1 MQAEVREII
10 KENERR
16 HAFNSAPFN
25 PITGLGSIGER
36 VALTLSD
43 YPDTLYLPKPMMR
56 LPFIK
61 HLIKAGS
68 IKTFVENGL
77 KEVYSAVSREKV
89 IEQLVRVRIKHD
101 FPFWAAYTAYIKK
114 KGGGGDV
121 LFWLNRPQR
130 RLIERLERMRLSSKP
145 IRLILLKARQWGG
158 STAIQIYMAW
168 LQLVHEVGLNS
179 LVVAQVSSAAS
190 KVRGMFSKLISRY
203 PTSLLYEMGQAYSE
217 SEEKFVNHEGL
228 ESTKRI
234 PQRACTISIGT
245 AEKPD
250 NIRGDDYSLVHCTEV
265 GLWRKT
271 EGKSPEDIVQS
282 ATSGVPYTPMT
293 MIVYEST
300 AKGTGNFF
308 HREYEDAKR
317 GESQFEAFFI
327 AWFDID
333 LYTLPFDSDTKRNEF
348 AEWLWTH
355 RNAEEAISMRQESG
369 RYYWWLW
376 NKGATLEAIHWYT
389 KERAKYREHSKM
401 ASEYPSDDVEAFAH
415 SGERI
420 FDKYKVEALRQ
431 SCRAPRYRGELQGR
445 GVRGDDCLRDLC
457 FASDEQGRL
466 SIWSHPEYYDGE
478 RVLNRYL
485 VVVDIGGRSE
495 RSDYSVIAVFD
506 RMFMID
512 GGRPSIV
519 AQWYGHIDM
528 DLLAWK
534 AVQVAKYYDNA
545 LLVIE
550 SNTADSRDGHTEGD
564 QSTYLLSIIR
574 TVYDNLYARKQ
585 SEDEIRER
593 APLKYGF
600 HVGRHNKPTLI
611 SSLQRAIRD
620 AEYVERDEKC
630 LDEYL
635 TYERKDSG
643 SWGAI
648 DGKHDDILMTRAIG
662 IHICFAEM
670 PLPVI
675 QKMTAPRRSSRRAVS
690 AASM

>member
-1 MQAEVREII
+1 MQKEVEDIIRE
-10 KENERR
+10 NDSRLC
-16 HAFNSAPFN
+16 ANNAPFN
-25 PITGLGSIGER
+25 PITGLGSTGDREPI
-36 VALTLSD
+36 TLSD
-43 YPDTLYLPKPMMR
+43 FPETLHLPKEMMHIS
-56 LPFIK
+56 FIK
-61 HLIKAGS
+61 MLVKYGS
-68 IKTFVENGL
+68 IQKFVEKGL
-77 KEVYSAVSREKV
+77 NEDYSEKTRRKV
-89 IEQLVRVRIKHD
+89 IERLIRIRIIHD
-101 FPFWAAYTAYIKK
+101 FPFWAALTAYIKK
-114 KGGGGDV
+114 KGGGGDI
-121 LFWLNRPQR
+121 LFKLNRPQR
-130 RLIERLERMRLSSKP
+130 RLIERLEYMRISGSP

-190 KVRGMFSKLISRY
+190 KVRGMFTKLISKY
-203 PTSLLYEMGQAYSE
+203 PTELLYEIGQPYTE
-217 SEEKFVNHEGL
+217 GEDKFVNHEGL

-234 PQRACTISIGT
+234 PQRSCTISIGT

-265 GLWRKT
+265 GLWKKT
-271 EGKSPEDIVQS
+271 DGKAPEDIVQS
-282 ATSGVPYTPMT
+282 ATSGVPYAPLT

-317 GESQFEAFFI
+317 GISQFEAFFI

-333 LYTLPFDSDTKRNEF
+333 LYSLAFNNETERNTF
-348 AEWLWTH
+348 AEQLWKN
-355 RNAEEAISMRQESG
+355 RNAEEAPSKRQESG

-376 NKGATLEAIHWYT
+376 ERGATLEAIHWYT

-401 ASEYPSDDVEAFAH
+401 ASEYPSDDVEAFSH
-415 SGERI
+415 SGERV

-431 SCRAPRYRGELQGR
+431 SCRAPKDTGELQGR
-445 GVRGDDCLRDLC
+445 DVRGEECVRDLS
-457 FASDEQGRL
+457 FASDTQGRL
-466 SIWSHPEYYDGE
+466 SIWAHPEIYE
-478 RVLNRYL
+478 EEHVSNRYL

-495 RSDYSVIAVFD
+495 RSDYSVIAVID

-534 AVQVAKYYDNA
+534 AVQIAKYYDNA

-574 TVYDNLYARKQ
+574 TVYSNLYARKQ
-585 SEDEIRER
+585 SEDEIREK

-600 HVGRHNKPTLI
+600 HVGRHNKPTII

-620 AEYVERDEKC
+620 AEYVERDENC

-635 TYERKDSG
+635 TYERKENG
-643 SWGAI
+643 AWGAI

-662 IHICFAEM
+662 LHICFAEM
-670 PLPVI
+670 PLPSIV
-675 QKMTAPRRSSRRAVS
+675 KKSAPIRSAKRAIS
-690 AASM
+690 AASL